1 MAIDPVIEL
10 VETMRGLDDGMD
22 VDTWR
27 ALGCGAQADY
37 LDKLTEV
44 KSLYAALLEAVPTSV
59 MGAGELLRLA
69 ARRLP
74 FAQAASAAHLHCIAD
89 RLCEGRRRHADL
101 VWLRLFAAE
110 LAAPARSDDKLL
122 RMLRHAIAGAAR
134 PVLVWRAV
142 AHNGR
147 GSLRETKPQAR

>member
-59 MGAGELLRLA
+59 MGGGELLRLA

-74 FAQAASAAHLHCIAD
+74 FAHAASAAHLHCIAD

-101 VWLRLFAAE
+101 VWLRQFAAE
-110 LAAPARSDDKLL
+110 LAAPAPRPAPIDDKLL

-142 AHNGR
+142 AHKGR
-147 GSLRETKPQAR
+147 GNLRERA